1 VKSLPELRFRE
12 RRDNRRIT
20 MKRLFRMLPLA
31 AALSLLVS
39 PLFARPVR
47 DPDSAGKNY
56 ELVLLHTN
64 DHHGAVLP
72 INGQGGLAELA
83 AFVKQVRQDNTHVLL
98 VDAGD
103 INTGPALSNMFAA
116 EPDFLAYNMMGYDA
130 ATMGNH
136 EFDKDQAQLL
146 RQIGLANFPF
156 FSSNIKTADG
166 EFLGGRQYLIKNYGG
181 LRVGIFGITTLRSRV
196 IASPDPSLVWINEID
211 AARAAVQALKQE
223 GADLIIGLTH
233 IGDVKEGPDH
243 ITSPELA
250 AAVPG
255 IDIIVDG
262 HSHSFFEAPK
272 KAGNTYIVTANEW
285 GKYAGYGRI
294 TVKDGL
300 LAGFDWRPERIN
312 TAEQQSYAP
321 NMAVAAI
328 LAPYVEKANASL
340 KEVVGEAAEEFVFG
354 NRLTRYQETALGNL
368 VTDANVWY
376 FKTVFNQDID
386 FAFHNGGNIRAPLP
400 KGPITQESVLTLL
413 PFENYLYIV
422 SLKGS
427 AIIEMFDF
435 IATIPQGAGGF
446 PQFSRE
452 VRFTIDKTAG
462 QDQGLIR
469 DLSIGGTPV
478 DPDRTYRFCT
488 NDYLLAGGDG
498 YTVLT
503 RSEDPFDASLLLSYV
518 VTEYI
523 KAQGGVI
530 SPSLDGRLTVI
541 GGVSP

>member
-1 VKSLPELRFRE
+1 
-12 RRDNRRIT
+12 
-20 MKRLFRMLPLA
+20 MKRLFRILPLA
-31 AALSLLVS
+31 ALISLLVS
-39 PLFARPVR
+39 PLSARPVQEA
-47 DPDSAGKNY
+47 DSAGKNY

-72 INGQGGLAELA
+72 INGQGGLAEVA
-83 AFVKQVRQDNTHVLL
+83 SFVKQVRAENPYVLL

-103 INTGPALSNMFAA
+103 INTGPALSNMFSA
-116 EPDFLAYNMMGYDA
+116 EPDFLAYDMMGYDA

-136 EFDKDQAQLL
+136 EFDKDHSQLL
-146 RQIGLANFPF
+146 HQIDLANFPF

-166 EFLGGRQYLIKNYGG
+166 QFLGGRQYLIKNYGG
-181 LRVGIFGITTLRSRV
+181 LRVGLFGITTLRSRV
-196 IASPDPSLVWINEID
+196 IASPDRSLAWLNEID
-211 AARAAVQALKQE
+211 AARAAVEALKKE

-243 ITSPELA
+243 IISPELA

-262 HSHSFFEAPK
+262 HSHSYFEAPK
-272 KAGNTYIVTANEW
+272 KVGNTYIVTANEW
-285 GKYAGYGRI
+285 GKYVGYGKI
-294 TVKDGL
+294 TVKNGT
-300 LAGFDWRPERIN
+300 LAGFDWRPEQIN
-312 TAEQQSYAP
+312 TAETQTYAP
-321 NMAVAAI
+321 NAAVSAL
-328 LAPYVEKANASL
+328 LAPYIEKANASL
-340 KEVVGEAAEEFVFG
+340 KEVVGEAAEDFIFG

-376 FKTVFNQDID
+376 FKTAFNQDID
-386 FAFHNGGNIRAPLP
+386 FAFHNGGNIRAALP

-413 PFENYLYIV
+413 PFENYLFIA

-427 AIIEMFDF
+427 AIIELFDF
-435 IATIPQGAGGF
+435 IGAIPQGAGGF
-446 PQFSRE
+446 PQFSKE
-452 VRFTIDKTAG
+452 VRFTIDKTPG
-462 QDQGLIR
+462 QDSGVVR
-469 DLSIGGTPV
+469 DLTIGGAPV

-503 RSEDPFDASLLLSYV
+503 RSEDPFNTSLLLSYV
-518 VTEYI
+518 VIEYI

-530 SPSLDGRLTVI
+530 SPSLDGRLTVT
-541 GGVSP
+541 GGATP